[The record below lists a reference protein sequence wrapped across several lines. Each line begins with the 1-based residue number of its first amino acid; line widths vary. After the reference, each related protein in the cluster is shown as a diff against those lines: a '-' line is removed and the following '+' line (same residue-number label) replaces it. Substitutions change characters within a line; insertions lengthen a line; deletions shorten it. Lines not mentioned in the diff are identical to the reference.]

1 MDEIGRQ
8 QTLEVS
14 APLPA
19 RPRTPR
25 IPRLRTLL
33 QRPGAFRFHA
43 TPEGWCRVAVSDQRT
58 RNDRA
63 EQIRKPF
70 DKDFPDRRFTL
81 VPDNPDTHSLGSL
94 YETFP
99 PGKAWHIASWVTLV
113 FTPPYGSRLNM
124 AETGIDARSRQCLDR
139 RVPDRAT
146 LEPGGGGLA
155 GGAQR

>member
-1 MDEIGRQ
+1 
-8 QTLEVS
+8 
-14 APLPA
+14 
-19 RPRTPR
+19 
-25 IPRLRTLL
+25 LL